1 MKRKQIVA
9 LLLSS
14 VIAVSSCLPV
24 GVQAYAAEDANVSTE
39 VETDS
44 ALEQATEADSDST
57 EVTDAADSGTTA
69 DNQGTEQD
77 KTGDGTSADI
87 NEGPDG
93 QTGETASTATE
104 ASESEDSIQTDDMT
118 DGNDDQEDDD
128 SADAGEADNADTA
141 DTAGEIAE
149 EINEEE
155 AISKEAKSASDASDD
170 IDKPASIAV
179 NKEYTQYFERKNDI
193 DCFKFKSGGG
203 NFKVKVWYIPGEA
216 PDPDDYFGDERI
228 ELSYATYGYVSALA
242 GEKPMYM
249 WGDSETID
257 TTLDTPTAYET
268 EGKDYTVSGDYVVRT
283 IDLGNIKAGKDMGLL
298 FRGHYKGAYKL
309 KVIGKA
315 YTVKKSIKKATVT
328 VASGVYSGTAVKPKV
343 TVKLGNTTLKNG
355 TDYSVSYSN
364 NIKVG
369 SKAVAKIT
377 GKGKYKDTVS
387 KTFTIKKR
395 ALTNK
400 VNITLKN
407 TSLSYSGKPKK
418 PAFSIYLPATNNVGS
433 IPLVKNTDYTFKYVN
448 NVEPGTGKLIVTGK
462 GNFTGTAERTFKI
475 NKLDQPATLNKTKI
489 TTTYAKIGTKVKLA
503 VQGRK
508 ENAKITYSSSNTKVA
523 VVKDGVVTIKGTG
536 SAEIKVSLGGTKHYK
551 GKTLKCTVNVLKKQ
565 TITTGIKDGAKI
577 PYTTKAVPLNA
588 VVKTGNGKLTYKS
601 SDPSVAGVDKNGNLI
616 FRNAEKLGTTTITI
630 TAATT
635 STYTKAVKTLK
646 ITTVK
651 GKPELSCENTTQNH
665 DFKEAPFSL
674 GVTVDEPVKL
684 TYTSDNPDCAI
695 VSDDGMVTLNSNN
708 ITDDMS
714 VNITVQSKADG
725 FFKESD
731 SITVTLNIQTNRLY
745 WPVRVLNGDGSA
757 GAPITGIS
765 TNFGEYLEVI
775 NGNHRGIDIAA
786 GEGAGWFCPV
796 DGTLERVYY
805 GCVAGGAAE
814 NHVNC
819 NPNHGKYEGV
829 CNNGFGNGV
838 IIRFE
843 MNGVTYYIQC
853 AHMNELS
860 PALIDNEGA
869 TITRGTYLGTVGDRG
884 FSFGTHAHFEINR
897 DSAFGTNVNNDPES
911 DGCIFR
917 YSY

>member
-44 ALEQATEADSDST
+44 ALEQATEADSGST

-77 KTGDGTSADI
+77 KTDDGTSSDI
-87 NEGPDG
+87 NEGSDG
-93 QTGETASTATE
+93 QNGEAASTEIE
-104 ASESEDSIQTDDMT
+104 ASESEDSIQDDDMT
-118 DGNDDQEDDD
+118 DGNDDQEDGD

-203 NFKVKVWYIPGEA
+203 NFKVEVWYIPGEA

-228 ELSYATYGYVSALA
+228 ELSYATYGYVSAFA

-257 TTLDTPTAYET
+257 TTLDTPTSYET

-298 FRGHYKGAYKL
+298 FRGYYKGAYKL

-433 IPLVKNTDYTFKYVN
+433 IPLVKNTDYTFKYEN

-462 GNFTGTAERTFKI
+462 GNFTGTAVRTFKI

-489 TTTYAKIGTKVKLA
+489 TTTYDKIGTKVKLA

-665 DFKEAPFSL
+665 YYNEEPFSL
-674 GVTVDEPVKL
+674 GVSATEPVEL
-684 TYTSDNPDCAI
+684 TYQSDNPEYAS
-695 VSDDGMVTLNSNN
+695 VSDDGTVTLNAEN
-708 ITDDMS
+708 INGNAS
-714 VNITVQSKADG
+714 VNITVKSKGTG
-725 FFKESD
+725 FFKASD
-731 SITVTLNIQTNRLY
+731 DLVVTLNIIVASINDGNVYDKQNSGSSNCTFYAAAHMMRRKAILDGRADWTLITREAIEDENSALARAIWNNGVGLKGTFSY
-745 WPVRVLNGDGSA
+745 KLAEDYYLNGECVEVGGLSVDSLASLLDGHPEGIEIYDTNLPHA
-757 GAPITGIS
+757 VLVTGYDASSGTFYCYDSDPGQPDGFIPLS
-765 TNFGEYLEVI
+765 ESLIGDNR
-775 NGNHRGIDIAA
+775 GNSQDNVLASI
-786 GEGAGWFCPV
+786 
-796 DGTLERVYY
+796 
-805 GCVAGGAAE
+805 
-814 NHVNC
+814 
-819 NPNHGKYEGV
+819 GKYW
-829 CNNGFGNGV
+829 
-838 IIRFE
+838 
-843 MNGVTYYIQC
+843 
-853 AHMNELS
+853 
-860 PALIDNEGA
+860 
-869 TITRGTYLGTVGDRG
+869 YL
-884 FSFGTHAHFEINR
+884 H
-897 DSAFGTNVNNDPES
+897 
-911 DGCIFR
+911 
-917 YSY
+917 